1 MECEFQDGGHRL
13 WEGTAT
19 LETLDRGSIGV
30 VPLDGQ
36 RGIFQQTESANV
48 QMVCAV
54 VFVEKSGLQNVKV
67 LDKLAGKKLLA
78 LAPGHLFTEG
88 AKEGK
93 GLPQVLMASQA
104 STPWSQFH
112 FWSRAC
118 GSCAHCPYLPLSL
131 TGHIRAAGPG
141 VGVCAHL
148 HLLGGESAPGASGW
162 SYLVLG
168 LGPSWW
174 WAGLPGFIHKSVY
187 SQSLICY

>member
-78 LAPGHLFTEG
+78 LAPGHLFTEMQGGEG
-88 AKEGK
+88 AAPGSHGK
-93 GLPQVLMASQA
+93 SGLC
-104 STPWSQFH
+104 T
-112 FWSRAC
+112 
-118 GSCAHCPYLPLSL
+118 PLSVSFL
-131 TGHIRAAGPG
+131 
-141 VGVCAHL
+141 
-148 HLLGGESAPGASGW
+148 E
-162 SYLVLG
+162 
-168 LGPSWW
+168 
-174 WAGLPGFIHKSVY
+174 
-187 SQSLICY
+187 